1 MISFPNAKINIGLNI
16 LHKREDG
23 FHNIESVFYPIAWQD
38 ALEACIASSFEFN
51 SSGLDIPGDTK
62 NNLIIKAYK
71 LLEEFIPPKEK
82 VKIHLHKVIPMGA
95 GLGGGSADGAFA
107 LKLLNELF
115 KLNLSE
121 ELLESMA
128 GKLGSDCPFFI
139 QNKPVF
145 CYDRGIKFKEIDLD
159 LSSYKICVVNPN
171 IHISTAEA
179 YGAITTSLPKNA
191 LMDAI
196 KKPIAAWKGII
207 TNDFEEPLAKKYPK
221 IGAIKKQ
228 LYTLGACYA
237 SMTGSGSTVYGIF
250 DKEIDTKKHFEGLTT
265 WQGQML

>member
-16 LHKREDG
+16 LNKREDG
-23 FHNIESVFYPIAWQD
+23 FHNIESIFYPIAWQD
-38 ALEACIASSFEFN
+38 ALETCKSDSFAFN

-62 NNLIIKAYK
+62 NNLIIKAYNLIK
-71 LLEEFIPPKEK
+71 NLIPKEES

-115 KLNLSE
+115 KLNLNDDV
-121 ELLESMA
+121 LESMA
-128 GKLGSDCPFFI
+128 AELGSDCPFFI
-139 QNKPVF
+139 KNKPVF

-159 LSSYKICVVNPN
+159 LSDYKIIVVNPN

-179 YGAITTSLPKNA
+179 YGAITPILPKSD
-191 LMDAI
+191 LLDAI
-196 KKPIAAWKGII
+196 KSPMTGWAGLI

-221 IGAIKKQ
+221 IQEVKEQ
-228 LYTLGACYA
+228 LYQLGACYA

-250 DKEIDTKKHFEGLTT
+250 DKTIDTKKHFEGLTT